1 VSSISSNYVCL
12 AVVTSIEDLAKED
25 GNLAAIRDIV
35 QDQLH
40 YPFCFKIFE
49 KDISKESNFDRN
61 KR

>member
-49 KDISKESNFDRN
+49 KDISK
-61 KR
+61 